1 MSRPEQDAVR
11 RVVTGVDERGRS
23 TVIADGSCPSRAIEE
38 QYVSDDLWVTTLPAP
53 VDGRI
58 DVPVVADLDPLRGQ
72 LVWRRFALG
81 PGETI
86 AFHATET
93 VDLMTV
99 HSGKVTLVLETGNVV
114 LSRGDCVVQRGTRH
128 GWVNE
133 GPDACILIGIMAS
146 TL

>member
-1 MSRPEQDAVR
+1 VSRPKLGAVR
-11 RVVTGVDERGRS
+11 RVVTGVDERGKS
-23 TVIADGSCPSRAIEE
+23 TVVADGSCPCRAVEE
-38 QYVSDDLWVTTLPAP
+38 QYVSEDLWLTTLPAP
-53 VDGRI
+53 VDEAI
-58 DVPVVADLDPLRGQ
+58 DVPVVADLDPERGQ

-81 PGETI
+81 SGETI
-86 AFHATET
+86 EFHATDT

-99 HSGKVTLVLETGNVV
+99 HAGKVSLVLETGNVV

-133 GPDACILIGIMAS
+133 GPDACVLIGIMAS

>member
-1 MSRPEQDAVR
+1 VSRADQDPVR
-11 RVVTGVDERGRS
+11 RVVTGVDERGKS
-23 TVIADGSCPSRAIEE
+23 TVVSDGSCQCRAVEG
-38 QYVSDDLWVTTLPAP
+38 QYVSEDLWLTTLPAP
-53 VDGRI
+53 VDGEV
-58 DVPVVADLDPLRGQ
+58 DVPAVADLDPERGQ

-86 AFHATET
+86 GLHATET

-99 HSGKVTLVLETGNVV
+99 DSGKVTLVLETGNVV

-133 GPDACILIGIMAS
+133 GPDACVLIGIMAS

>member
-1 MSRPEQDAVR
+1 VSRPKLGAVR
-11 RVVTGVDERGRS
+11 RVVTGVDERGKS
-23 TVIADGSCPSRAIEE
+23 TVVADDSCPCRAVGE
-38 QYVSDDLWVTTLPAP
+38 QYVSEDLWLTTLPAP
-53 VDGRI
+53 VDGEV
-58 DVPVVADLDPLRGQ
+58 DVPAVADLDPERGQ

-86 AFHATET
+86 GLHATET

-99 HSGKVTLVLETGNVV
+99 DSGKVTLVLETGNVV

-133 GPDACILIGIMAS
+133 GPDACVLIGIMAS

>member
-1 MSRPEQDAVR
+1 VSRADQDPVR
-11 RVVTGVDERGRS
+11 RVVTGVDERGKS
-23 TVIADGSCPSRAIEE
+23 TVVSDGSCQCRAVQE
-38 QYVSDDLWVTTLPAP
+38 QYVSEDLWLTTLPAP
-53 VDGRI
+53 VDGEV
-58 DVPVVADLDPLRGQ
+58 DVPAVADLDPERGQ

-86 AFHATET
+86 GLHATET

-99 HSGKVTLVLETGNVV
+99 DSGKVTLVLETGNVV

-133 GPDACILIGIMAS
+133 GPDACVLIGIMAS